1 MKYSKF
7 RVYYITETRKLFE
20 NTDGEK
26 PKGETK
32 NKPEAIMKRLFK
44 GIAITAL
51 ILAGIAA
58 TAINEISNLI
68 INQEIISNLINN

>member
-1 MKYSKF
+1 
-7 RVYYITETRKLFE
+7 
-20 NTDGEK
+20 
-26 PKGETK
+26 
-32 NKPEAIMKRLFK
+32 MKRLFK